1 MAGSLRGV
9 NEAEAINAL
18 RKLLYELHEAD
29 GRYPGLTEGDHGL
42 RQALNGI
49 TFEEVGAEERDR
61 EAMARGEYVEQDPQ
75 RFAWQ
80 REQARRHAHDQSVV
94 ERENRKGWER
104 RALEVRQLRKQLS
117 DLRSFEEDGSMS
129 ADQRLELAQAERAE
143 RRAKVQ
149 LLLGVD
155 RLTYPQGQALTYAER
170 RQGADVVDDRLSDEK
185 VGAALGSGPAPSGEG
200 AAQLLTDA
208 ERREALFE
216 PSPSG

>member
-9 NEAEAINAL
+9 DEAEAINAL

-49 TFEEVGAEERDR
+49 TFEEADAEERDR

-80 REQARRHAHDQSVV
+80 RGQARRRAHDQSVV

-104 RALEVRQLRKQLS
+104 RALEVQAAPQAALRPAQLR
-117 DLRSFEEDGSMS
+117 GG
-129 ADQRLELAQAERAE
+129 RLH
-143 RRAKVQ
+143 
-149 LLLGVD
+149 
-155 RLTYPQGQALTYAER
+155 
-170 RQGADVVDDRLSDEK
+170 
-185 VGAALGSGPAPSGEG
+185 VG
-200 AAQLLTDA
+200 
-208 ERREALFE
+208 
-216 PSPSG
+216 